1 MKSFLNYLLNNYSN
15 TFPSNFPCPRNVL
28 YVKNQTLML
37 LEATLGKFCIQK
49 ELFRCQ
55 YNPVPFKRNP
65 NQYPKG
71 LANVASSQLIQEICT
86 KRKNISLP
94 LFFHEKGTI

>member
-1 MKSFLNYLLNNYSN
+1 MKSFLNYLLNNYGN
-15 TFPSNFPCPRNVL
+15 TFPSNFPCSRNVL
-28 YVKNQTLML
+28 CVKNQTLIL

-55 YNPVPFKRNP
+55 DNPVPFKRNP

-71 LANVASSQLIQEICT
+71 LANIASSQLIKEIRT
-86 KRKNISLP
+86 KSKNISLP
-94 LFFHEKGTI
+94 LFFHENGTI